1 MKFFTCRN
9 FLLFSITFFS
19 WIHHIGL
26 ATPPNP
32 YNFYQYDPAQDQ
44 LLPRSSKSHSEF
56 HHALQGCCD
65 TRRTSILQADGT
77 EYVLGIKIDFSD
89 QPGQRSSAD
98 FDQYLFS
105 DNGISLKTYY
115 REVSYGKMNI
125 EPGPMGGVV
134 PKDNQWVRAKKKM
147 GYYGQGKIVKNL
159 YLELLVEACQGVD
172 PFVDFSE
179 YDRNSD
185 GVVDHVF
192 LIHAGDDEA
201 STSTGTF
208 GDNIWSILLR
218 PVNSRFDGVLVE
230 SAVVVAEEPSF
241 DHPHLGI
248 YFHEF
253 FHDLG
258 APDVYGST
266 MVDQRDHKW
275 GLMGMFGPYQGDL
288 VNGLGNGL
296 NPSHI
301 IGYLKWDF
309 DANPDNG
316 RLGWLEPITLK
327 KNTPGLEVP
336 NFELNDV
343 MYKIDILG
351 KDEYFLIENRF
362 RQSGA
367 IYDQKLP
374 ESGILIWHIDETQ
387 VRPNHSID
395 AANQIWLED
404 PNDPNHQDY
413 RHITSGAAFSTDD
426 GETSFTPSTIPN
438 SDTEAGSATG
448 ISITNISHEGQ
459 IMTVDVWFGD
469 TYEPNNDLS
478 SAHKIEFNQSY
489 ESFLSTAADVDF
501 YRVDVIE
508 PKFIII
514 ELSNISHNLDYQ
526 LSLQNEKGLE
536 IKQGEPTGGTRLI
549 GYRTKS
555 EQKLYIVVR
564 SKHGFDQYHAYHLQ
578 VNNAESTPNLLALD
592 HVKVYPNPCYGLD
605 QITFNYVIPS
615 RNLQFAE
622 KVDLEIYAIDKNLI
636 YTDAHKDV
644 IGSNQFAV
652 SINQLSSGIYI
663 YMIQAQK
670 REELVRKF
678 GKFAV
683 VR

>member
-1 MKFFTCRN
+1 MKIFTCRN
-9 FLLFSITFFS
+9 FLLSSIALFSLI
-19 WIHHIGL
+19 HIGI

-32 YNFYQYDPAQDQ
+32 YNFYQYNPGHDQ
-44 LLPRSSKSHSEF
+44 FLPRSDQSHSEF
-56 HHALQGCCD
+56 QHALQGCCD
-65 TRRTSILQADGT
+65 TRRTGVLQADGT
-77 EYVLGIKIDFSD
+77 EYVLGIKIDFPD
-89 QPGQRSSAD
+89 QPGQRSNTD
-98 FDQYLFS
+98 FDRYLFS
-105 DNGISLKTYY
+105 DDGISLKTYY

-125 EPGPMGGVV
+125 ESGPMEGVV
-134 PKDNQWVRAKKKM
+134 PKGNQWVRAKKKM
-147 GYYGQGKIVKNL
+147 GYYGQGKINKNL

-179 YDRNSD
+179 YDRNDD
-185 GVVDHVF
+185 GIVDHVF

-218 PVNSRFDGVLVE
+218 PVNRRFDGVLVE
-230 SAVVVAEEPSF
+230 SAIVVAEEPSF

-253 FHDLG
+253 FHDFG

-316 RLGWLEPITLK
+316 QLGWLEPITLK
-327 KNTPGLEVP
+327 KNTPRLEVP

-343 MYKIDILG
+343 MFKIDTSS

-367 IYDQKLP
+367 IYDRRLP
-374 ESGILIWHIDETQ
+374 ESGILIWHVDETQ
-387 VRPNHSID
+387 VRPSYSID
-395 AANQIWLED
+395 AAGQIWLED
-404 PNDPNHQDY
+404 PNDPDHQDY
-413 RHITSGAAFSTDD
+413 QHITVGAAFSTDD
-426 GETSFTPSTIPN
+426 NETSFTPSTKP
-438 SDTEAGSATG
+438 SSSTEDGSATG
-448 ISITNISHEGQ
+448 ISITNISQEGQ
-459 IMTVDVWFGD
+459 IMTLDVWFGD
-469 TYEPNNDLS
+469 TYEPNNNLS
-478 SAHKIEFNQSY
+478 SAHKIELDQSY
-489 ESFLSTAADVDF
+489 ESFISATDDVDF
-501 YRVDVIE
+501 YRIDVAG

-514 ELSNISHNLDYQ
+514 ELSNIPDSLDYQ
-526 LSLQNEKGLE
+526 LSLRNEEGFE
-536 IKQGEPTGGTRLI
+536 IKQGERTGDTKLI

-555 EQKLYIVVR
+555 ERKIYVVVR
-564 SKHGFDQYHAYHLQ
+564 PKHGFDQFNSYRLR
-578 VNNAESTPNLLALD
+578 VSNAESIPNSLVLD
-592 HVKVYPNPCYGLD
+592 NVRVYPNPVYGLD
-605 QITFNYVIPS
+605 RITFNYVIPS

-622 KVDLEIYAIDKNLI
+622 KVDLEIYTIDKSLV
-636 YTDAHKDV
+636 YTDEHRDV
-644 IGSNQFAV
+644 IGSNRFEVSVNQFA
-652 SINQLSSGIYI
+652 NGIYV
-663 YMIQAQK
+663 YMIQVQK
-670 REELVRKF
+670 RAELVQKF

-683 VR
+683 AR

>member
-1 MKFFTCRN
+1 MIFFTSRN

-19 WIHHIGL
+19 WIHISL
-26 ATPPNP
+26 AAPPNP
-32 YNFYQYDPAQDQ
+32 YNFYQYNPEQDQ
-44 LLPRSSKSHSEF
+44 FLPRSNKSHLEF

-77 EYVLGIKIDFSD
+77 EYVLGIKIDFPD
-89 QPGQRSSAD
+89 QPGQRSSAE

-105 DNGISLKTYY
+105 DTGISLKTYY

-125 EPGPMGGVV
+125 ESGPMKGIV
-134 PKDNQWVRAKKKM
+134 PKGNQWVRAKKKM
-147 GYYGQGKIVKNL
+147 GYYGQGKISPKL

-172 PFVDFSE
+172 PFVDFSK
-179 YDRNSD
+179 YDRNND

-201 STSTGTF
+201 STSTGAF

-218 PVNSRFDGVLVE
+218 PVNKTFDGVLVE

-316 RLGWLEPITLK
+316 RLGWLEPITLR
-327 KNTPGLEVP
+327 KNTSGLEVP

-343 MYKIDILG
+343 VFKIDVPS

-387 VRPNHSID
+387 VRSSYSID
-395 AANQIWLED
+395 AADQIWLED
-404 PNDPNHQDY
+404 PSDPDHQDY
-413 RHITSGAAFSTDD
+413 RNLTAGAAFSTDD
-426 GETSFTPSTIPN
+426 NETSFTPSTAPN
-438 SDTEAGSATG
+438 SDTEDGSTTG
-448 ISITNISHEGQ
+448 ISVTNISREGEV
-459 IMTVDVWFGD
+459 MTIDVWFGD
-469 TYEPNNDLS
+469 TYEPNNDLP
-478 SAHKIEFNQSY
+478 SAHRIEFNQPY
-489 ESFLSTAADVDF
+489 ESFISTANDVDF
-501 YRVDVIE
+501 YRMDIVE
-508 PKFIII
+508 PNFIII
-514 ELSNISHNLDYQ
+514 ELSNIPENLDYQ
-526 LSLQNEKGLE
+526 LSLQNQEGLE
-536 IKQGEPTGGTRLI
+536 VKKGDRTGDTRLI
-549 GYRTKS
+549 GYRVKS
-555 EQKLYIVVR
+555 ARALYIVVE
-564 SKHGFDQYHAYHLQ
+564 SQNGFDQYNAYRLQ
-578 VNNAESTPNLLALD
+578 VKNAESTSSLLVLD
-592 HVKVYPNPCYGLD
+592 HIKVYPNPCYGFD
-605 QITFNYVIPS
+605 PVIFNYVIPS

-622 KVDLEIYAIDKNLI
+622 RVDLEIYTIDENLV
-636 YTDAHKDV
+636 YTDVQMDV
-644 IGSNQFAV
+644 IGSNKFSV
-652 SINQLSSGIYI
+652 NVNQLTSGIYV
-663 YMIQAQK
+663 YMIQAQR

-683 VR
+683 AR